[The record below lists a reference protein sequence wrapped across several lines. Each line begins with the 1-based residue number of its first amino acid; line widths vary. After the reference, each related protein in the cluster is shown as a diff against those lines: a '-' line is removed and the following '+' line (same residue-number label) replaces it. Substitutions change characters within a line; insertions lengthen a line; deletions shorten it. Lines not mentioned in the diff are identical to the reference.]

1 MKKKILLAATLIL
14 LVVIFSVAFVITFK
28 EFHKTPEGA
37 IRFYIVLHKGPW
49 ALSNVKI
56 IRGKYIDKFYGQQ
69 YVVEGFTDRVTGME
83 LRFFYLKKD
92 ESGLWKITS
101 VGTGP

>member
-14 LVVIFSVAFVITFK
+14 LVVIFSVAFAITFK

-37 IRFYIVLHKGPW
+37 IRFYIILHKGPW

-56 IRGKYIDKFYGQQ
+56 IHGDYIDKFYGQQ
-69 YVVEGFTDRVTGME
+69 YVVEGFTDKATGTE
-83 LRFFYLKKD
+83 IWFFYLRKN
-92 ESGLWKITS
+92 ESGLWEISS
-101 VGTGP
+101 VGSGP

>member
-56 IRGKYIDKFYGQQ
+56 IRGDYIDHQ
-69 YVVEGFTDRVTGME
+69 YVVEGFTDKATGTE
-83 LRFFYLKKD
+83 IWFFYLRKS
-92 ESGLWKITS
+92 ESGLWEISS
-101 VGTGP
+101 VGSGP